1 MKNWKMIKKTIK
13 IDETNHGQFNLN
25 IYELIPEKILKDS
38 PEVYLQAN
46 VHGAELQGN
55 MAIFK
60 LLSLLENQSINNKI
74 TLIPNANP
82 YATSV
87 KMGTYTYGRFNPI
100 TGDNWNRMYLDF
112 FSQQEGRG
120 HISDEEIKKC
130 KTKDAYKELIQKKTQ
145 EYRDFHQDYGINENK
160 NLFITLQELA
170 SHADIVLDLHTAGIG
185 CRYVYG
191 PDYLKNTMHDLN
203 FPFYLVIPPEFGGA
217 MDEATFYPWVKFHE
231 IHNSEN
237 TFESYTLELGSEEII
252 NSKEGKKDAIN
263 IFNYLVKK
271 GAIKATQ
278 IECKKVEA
286 TFCNLEDYKSFFAPK
301 SGFVE
306 YHKAPGESFKK
317 GEKIMSLYHFDKME
331 SSSEAI
337 TPILAPVDGIVI
349 NHAPSSNVKRGMN
362 ILEAFTNFTS

>member
-1 MKNWKMIKKTIK
+1 MMLTKRSQI
-13 IDETNHGQFNLN
+13 IDETNQGQYALN
-25 IYELIPEKILKDS
+25 IYELTPEKINENA
-38 PEVYLQAN
+38 PIVYIQAN

-55 MAIFK
+55 MAILK
-60 LLSLLENQSINNKI
+60 LLNLLEDKKINSKI

-112 FSQQEGRG
+112 FSQSQGQG
-120 HISDEEIKKC
+120 LISDDEIKEC
-130 KTKDAYKELIQKKTQ
+130 KSKQDYKILIKNKVN
-145 EYRDFHQDYGINENK
+145 EYRRYHQEYGINENK

-170 SHADIVLDLHTAGIG
+170 SDADIVLDLHTAGVG

-191 PDYLKNTMHDLN
+191 PDYLKEQMKELN
-203 FPFYLVIPPEFGGA
+203 FPFNLVIPPEFGGA

-231 IHNSEN
+231 IHKSEN

-252 NSKEGKKDAIN
+252 DSKAGKADAIN

-271 GAIKATQ
+271 GVIEDKE
-278 IECKKVEA
+278 IECPKNEA
-286 TFCNLEDYKSFFAPK
+286 TFCLLKDYKSFFAPK

-306 YHKAPGESFKK
+306 YHKSPGEFFKK

-331 SSSEAI
+331 RPEEVI